1 MSYYSDVK
9 SIIYGKPDK
18 IAALVM
24 HHRHTAEV
32 CVFDEYGHLIDEWE
46 HPTNGLAFIMLTVKE
61 WNHYTF
67 SELATAWS
75 ALANAAPRFGL
86 AYEFIR
92 IGENDDDAEVH
103 RWRGEGD
110 DPQEVEY
117 ILEWYRRVECA
128 YEPPAEVETTTVPDA
143 AEPALT

>member
-32 CVFDEYGHLIDEWE
+32 CVLDEYGHLIDEWE
-46 HPTNGLAFIMLTVKE
+46 HPTNGLAFVMLTAE
-61 WNHYTF
+61 QRNHYTS
-67 SELATAWS
+67 SELATAWR
-75 ALANAAPRFGL
+75 ALADEAPRFGL

-92 IGENDDDAEVH
+92 IGEEPDDNDVD
-103 RWRGEGD
+103 RWEGEGED
-110 DPQEVEY
+110 AQEIEY
-117 ILEWYRRVECA
+117 ILEWYRRVDCT